1 MKIKGLD
8 GKKYSWSF
16 YGQMPDIS
24 DERKRSSLH
33 IRARYL
39 LKSLYPVDR
48 ILEEVHLPGSG
59 NLYADFWLPLRNK
72 IIEVHGEQHYKFI
85 PFFHGTQLNF
95 LSSKANDNN
104 KKEWCSVNGIIL
116 VELPYNESDEQWK
129 SRIQSN

>member
-1 MKIKGLD
+1 MKVKGLD
-8 GKKYSWSF
+8 GKIYTWSF

-24 DERKRSSLH
+24 DERRRSELH
-33 IRARYL
+33 IKTRNL

-85 PFFHGTQLNF
+85 AFFHGTQLNF
-95 LSSKANDNN
+95 LASKANDNK
-104 KKEWCSVNGIIL
+104 KKEWCSINGIVL
-116 VELPYNESDEQWK
+116 VELPFNESTEQWK
-129 SRIQSN
+129 SRIELD

>member
-1 MKIKGLD
+1 VKIKGLD

-33 IRARYL
+33 IRARNL

>member
-33 IRARYL
+33 IRARNL

>member
-33 IRARYL
+33 IRARNL

-104 KKEWCSVNGIIL
+104 KKEWCSVNGIML